1 MTRILDLVRKLIG
14 GGETPGPF
22 DSDLLVHINSVLFI
36 LTQLGVGPS
45 EGFIADENSKWTDF
59 LPEGMKLELVKS
71 FVYMKVKLIFDPPS
85 SSSALDSMTKL
96 VSELEWRILVA
107 VDPPVVI
114 PVEGGDQVV

>member
-14 GGETPGPF
+14 GGETQGPF